1 MISFTKTAARLVFP
15 RSAYS
20 REALEAAALAVGE
33 LAQAR
38 LSSTA
43 KVFSV
48 ELSASG
54 GKAALERAVGVF
66 LDEALAHEARRAAAR
81 EGSAF
86 SEAALARAVERGL
99 AAVPPDP
106 LEALE
111 PQVAEDRRVEI
122 ARLLKE
128 AGE

>member
-1 MISFTKTAARLVFP
+1 MIAFTKTAARLTFP

-33 LAQAR
+33 GAQAR
-38 LSSTA
+38 LSSTVKA
-43 KVFSV
+43 FSV
-48 ELSASG
+48 ELSADAG
-54 GKAALERAVGVF
+54 QAALERAVGVF

-81 EGSAF
+81 EGRAF
-86 SEAALARAVERGL
+86 SDAALARAAERGL

-111 PQVAEDRRVEI
+111 PHVAEDRRAEI
-122 ARLLKE
+122 ARLLSE